1 VRLGADIFGQK
12 RILTVFH
19 PLWTNFALLTVMVV
33 PNQTQLQFARSVMT
47 KKPGPVHVH
56 GKGGTAD
63 GHRIEN
69 ELLLG
74 LPPKEREILVPQ
86 LIDLQMRTHEVLHE
100 PGEPIKFAWF
110 MNRGLTSI
118 LNVLSD
124 GKSVEVGLTGKEGFI
139 GLPLL
144 VGYNTSPNRAV
155 VQIEGTAFRIKGEVF
170 AALVQ
175 RCPEFEK
182 RLQRY
187 VQSLAMQAS
196 QVAACNRIHEVD
208 ERLARWLLMC
218 QDRIGSDVVPLTQE
232 LLAHMLGTRRAS
244 VTLAAGIL
252 HKAGLIQHKRGHVTI
267 VNRGRLEEAACDCY
281 EAMQRQTRNW
291 QNESD

>member
-1 VRLGADIFGQK
+1 
-12 RILTVFH
+12 
-19 PLWTNFALLTVMVV
+19 
-33 PNQTQLQFARSVMT
+33 MT
-47 KKPGPVHVH
+47 KKPGSVHVH
-56 GKGGTAD
+56 GKGDTAD
-63 GHRIEN
+63 GHAIEN
-69 ELLLG
+69 KLLLG
-74 LPPKEREILVPQ
+74 LPPKERDIIVPQ
-86 LIDLQMRTHEVLHE
+86 LIYVRMRTHEVLHE
-100 PGEPIKFAWF
+100 PGEAIKFAWF

-155 VQIEGTAFRIKGEVF
+155 VQIEGTAFRIKGEAF
-170 AALVQ
+170 AAIVQ
-175 RCPEFEK
+175 RCPELEN

-218 QDRIGSDVVPLTQE
+218 RDRIGSDIVPLTQE
-232 LLAHMLGTRRAS
+232 LLSHMLGTRRAS

-252 HKAGLIQHKRGHVTI
+252 QKAGLIQHKRGHVTI
-267 VNRGRLEEAACDCY
+267 VDRGRLEQAACDCY
-281 EAMQRQTRNW
+281 EAMQRQSRNW
-291 QNESD
+291 QNESG